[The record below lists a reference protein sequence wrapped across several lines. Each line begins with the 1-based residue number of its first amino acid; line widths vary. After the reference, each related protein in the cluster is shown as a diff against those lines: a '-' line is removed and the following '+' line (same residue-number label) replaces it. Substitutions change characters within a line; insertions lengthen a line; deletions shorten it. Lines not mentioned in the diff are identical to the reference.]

1 MTTTMGNPKGGDV
14 TTPGRKKTVAIPLLL
29 HTQAKIAST
38 REGVP
43 FQDWVAAA
51 IKEKLKKAAS

>member
-1 MTTTMGNPKGGDV
+1 MGNPIGNLA
-14 TTPGRKKTVAIPLLL
+14 TTSGRKKTVAIPLLL
-29 HTQAKIAST
+29 HTQAKIVAT
-38 REGVP
+38 REGIP